1 MALLTKAGAQGR
13 RFLTAGPL
21 RAWWALRSQKRRRCG
36 LGTPAEPVIT
46 GLNLT
51 ESEGEPLYWFDVL
64 IDFTFEQ
71 GRFPDG
77 TIELY
82 WSRDSQGWVEN
93 YVGAV
98 SSNVRTFQHVRRS
111 ATLRMTMCLT
121 GCVIGAALRSSGL
134 SGRLTSGTTARRR
147 TESVWLSR

>member
-1 MALLTKAGAQGR
+1 M
-13 RFLTAGPL
+13 
-21 RAWWALRSQKRRRCG
+21 
-36 LGTPAEPVIT
+36 IT

-51 ESEGEPLYWFDVL
+51 ESAGEPLYWFDVL

-82 WSRDSQGWVEN
+82 WSRGSQGWVEN

-98 SSNVRTFQHVRRS
+98 SSNRAADS
-111 ATLRMTMCLT
+111 AREGVQRLR
-121 GCVIGAALRSSGL
+121 
-134 SGRLTSGTTARRR
+134 
-147 TESVWLSR
+147 E